1 MTNNYQLGTNNTPNQ
16 EEEEMTQEEHIPLSG
31 IISAVPLEPFVVNSS
46 TKVHL
51 TIKNISPAPG
61 IRVRFH
67 SEDYLNP
74 RSIDIDIP
82 PDTTKLVSI
91 NIVPLEKGD
100 RECLV
105 EFAPLYDEQGRLIP
119 GDAAD
124 PIVVNKFAFKAREP
138 LVGGL
143 TSNQR
148 SILSNI
154 IKAASMA
161 LILGGVLVVVIP
173 GLRQYLSRE
182 FITSFVCVILIMQ
195 LPILGLYF
203 FLMNKLPRV

>member
-1 MTNNYQLGTNNTPNQ
+1 MNNTNYNGTNNSPEQ
-16 EEEEMTQEEHIPLSG
+16 ETTALDDQALISG

-51 TIKNISPAPG
+51 TIKNISSAPG

-82 PDTTKLVSI
+82 PATTKLVSI
-91 NIVPLEKGD
+91 NVVPLEKGD

-105 EFAPLYDEQGRLIP
+105 EFAPLYDEEGRLIP

-154 IKAASMA
+154 VKAASMA
-161 LILGGVLVVVIP
+161 LLIGGVLVVVIP
-173 GLRQYLSRE
+173 DLRQYLSRN

-195 LPILGLYF
+195 LPILGIYF
-203 FLMNKLPRV
+203 FLMNKLPRG